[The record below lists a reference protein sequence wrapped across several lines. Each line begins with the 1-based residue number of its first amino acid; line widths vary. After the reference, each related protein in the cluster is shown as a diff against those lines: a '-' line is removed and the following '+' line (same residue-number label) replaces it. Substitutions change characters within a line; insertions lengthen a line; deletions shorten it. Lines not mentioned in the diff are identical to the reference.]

1 MTAKELVQAGK
12 VKEALPALQAEVRAK
27 PNDSKLRVFLFQLL
41 AVMGDWDRAVNQLK
55 VVTDQDDE
63 ALLMAQVCGP
73 ALAAENLRAEIFAGK
88 RTPLILGKPEEWV
101 SLLVQANKYFADG
114 DFDAAAELRDKA
126 FEAAPA
132 VAGTLNGQPFE
143 WIADA
148 DQRFGPLLEAILDG
162 KYYWIP
168 FSHIREL
175 TIDKPSDLRDL
186 VWLPSIIT
194 LTAGAQKIAL
204 LPVRY
209 PGTEKTDDGAALLA
223 RKTDWLDKG
232 GISIGIGQRIL
243 ATDAAEVPLLEVRK
257 LQLQSPVEVPAEN
270 AAPAPAEG

>member
-1 MTAKELVQAGK
+1 MTSKELVQAGQ
-12 VKEALPALQAEVRAK
+12 VREALAALQNEVRAK
-27 PNDSKLRVFLFQLL
+27 PNDAKLRVFLFQLL
-41 AVMGDWDRAVNQLK
+41 VVLGEWDRAVNQLK
-55 VVTDQDDE
+55 VVTDQDAE

-101 SLLVQANKYFADG
+101 SLLVQANKYFSSG
-114 DFDAAAELRDKA
+114 DYEAAADLRGKA
-126 FEAAPA
+126 FDAAPA

-148 DQRFGPLLEAILDG
+148 DQRFGPLFEAVIDG

-168 FSHIREL
+168 FSHITQL
-175 TIDKPSDLRDL
+175 TIEKPSDLRDL
-186 VWLPSIIT
+186 VWLPAIVT
-194 LTAGAQKIAL
+194 LAAGAQKIAL

-209 PGTEKTDDGAALLA
+209 PGTEKTGDGAAMLS
-223 RKTDWLDKG
+223 RKTDWVDTG
-232 GISIGIGQRIL
+232 GISLGIGQRVF

-257 LQLQSPVEVPAEN
+257 LELQAPVEAPAVES
-270 AAPAPAEG
+270 APAPAEG

>member
-1 MTAKELVQAGK
+1 MTSKELVQQGK
-12 VKEALPALQAEVRAK
+12 VKEALAALQGEVRAK

-41 AVMGDWDRAVNQLK
+41 TVLGDWDRAVNQLK
-55 VVTDQDDE
+55 VVTDQDAE

-101 SLLVQANKYFADG
+101 SLLVQANKHFADG
-114 DFDAAAELRDKA
+114 EFEAATELRDKA

-132 VAGTLNGQPFE
+132 VGGTLNGQAFE

-148 DQRFGPLLEAILDG
+148 DQRFGPLLEAIIDG

-175 TIDKPSDLRDL
+175 TIDKPTDLRDL
-186 VWLPSIIT
+186 VWLPSIMT
-194 LTAGAQKIAL
+194 LAAGAQKIAL

-209 PGTEKTDDGAALLA
+209 PGTEKSEDGAALLA
-223 RKTDWLDKG
+223 RKTDWVERG
-232 GISIGIGQRIL
+232 GISVGVGQRIL
-243 ATDAAEVPLLEVRK
+243 ATDATEVPLLEVRK
-257 LQLQSPVEVPAEN
+257 LQLNSPAEEAGEGG
-270 AAPAPAEG
+270 AAASAEG